1 MGLKVVN
8 VVLAKNE
15 TEAEFN
21 ILFRPKLK
29 INNAECITYVSAT
42 INKHRE
48 FGEVRHMVTE
58 Q

>member
-1 MGLKVVN
+1 MGPKYSDVVTAEN
-8 VVLAKNE
+8 K

-21 ILFRPKLK
+21 ILFRPKPK
-29 INNAECITYVSAT
+29 INNAACVTYVSAT

-48 FGEVRHMVTE
+48 FGEVWRMVTE